1 MSTLLTYA
9 DFHLLFVLPPIA
21 LLALV
26 LGFADRI
33 ARPREAVAGVALLT
47 AIATV
52 YTTPWDNY
60 LIAQGVWTYAEG
72 AVLARLG
79 RAPIE
84 EYAFFVLQPV
94 LAGLWFLWL
103 GYAPESEC
111 AVGVRARLLGAGV
124 WLGVAA
130 GGAWLLGV
138 PGGLYLGAIA
148 VWAAP
153 IAALQWALGGPV
165 LWRNRRLLALSIA
178 VPTLYL
184 SLIDRIAIGL
194 GIWQLSSAHTTGL
207 DLLGLPVE
215 EGVFFLV
222 TTTLVVQGLILFH
235 WVLARVR
242 AGGRTYGLAGLVP
255 IGWARDATPP
265 ATPDSSAEQPG
276 SGPEETSDRAE
287 PNRSGRGEA

>member
-9 DFHLLFVLPPIA
+9 GFHLLFLVPPIA
-21 LLALV
+21 LLILALS
-26 LGFADRI
+26 FADRI
-33 ARPREAVAGVALLT
+33 ARPREAIAGVVLLT
-47 AIATV
+47 AIATI

-60 LIAQGVWTYAEG
+60 LIARGVWTYAEG
-72 AVLARLG
+72 TVLARLG

-103 GYAPESEC
+103 GYAPSPEC
-111 AVGVRARLLGAGV
+111 TVGVRARLLGAGV
-124 WLGVAA
+124 WLAVAV

-148 VWAAP
+148 LWAAP

-165 LWRNRRLLALSIA
+165 LWRNRRLLALSVA

-184 SLIDRIAIGL
+184 SFIDRIAIEL
-194 GIWQLSSAHTTGL
+194 EIWRLSPAHTTGL
-207 DLLGLPVE
+207 DPLGLPIE

-235 WVLARVR
+235 WVLERVR
-242 AGGRTYGLAGLVP
+242 AGGRAYGRAGLVP
-255 IGWARDATPP
+255 IERVRSPRRSAAL
-265 ATPDSSAEQPG
+265 DSSTEQPG
-276 SGPEETSDRAE
+276 SGPEETSDGPE
-287 PNRSGRGEA
+287 LDRSGRGEA

>member
-9 DFHLLFVLPPIA
+9 GFHLLFVLPPIA
-21 LLALV
+21 LLILALG
-26 LGFADRI
+26 LADRI
-33 ARPREAVAGVALLT
+33 ARPREAIAGVALLT

-72 AVLARLG
+72 AVLVRLW

-103 GYAPESEC
+103 GYAPGPEC

-153 IAALQWALGGPV
+153 IAALQWMLGGPV
-165 LWRNRRLLALSIA
+165 LWRNRRLLALAIV

-184 SLIDRIAIGL
+184 SLIDRIAIEL
-194 GIWQLSSAHTTGL
+194 GIWRLLPAHMTGIN
-207 DLLGLPVE
+207 LLGLPIE

-242 AGGRTYGLAGLVP
+242 AGGRIYGLVGLVP
-255 IGWARDATPP
+255 LGRARLPKRSATLDGS
-265 ATPDSSAEQPG
+265 TERSG
-276 SGPEETSDRAE
+276 SGPEETNDAPE
-287 PNRSGRGEA
+287 ADRSGRGEA